1 MVMVQT
7 LLGALRDLV
16 SCLDGR
22 MVTIAL
28 EFDEVRRTA
37 RDRDLTVRDALEQV
51 RAAGRRRFR

>member
-7 LLGALRDLV
+7 SLGALRDLV
-16 SCLDGR
+16 SRLDGR

-28 EFDEVRRTA
+28 EFDGVRRTA
-37 RDRDLTVRDALEQV
+37 RDRDLTVRDALEQT